1 MSGNSKWLAV
11 VLVAVISAGGSGYY
25 SYHKQQERRQ
35 AEQRLMQDMQ
45 RAQQQMDQAN
55 SGQAVVQ
62 KLDETTQATGQ
73 TGRTEL
79 AMRQIINQ
87 VIEVRN
93 GYTQEIAA
101 LQLDKLLE
109 ASNLQADPDLS
120 QSLARL
126 DKAAAVVERYRL
138 KSKDLLDH
146 AHDQLAA
153 KGVGAADLNSF
164 DAGLRKNRS
173 ASDETWT
180 LEARIVVEMRSV
192 MELLRQH
199 PEHWTLQGGQLTFNN
214 PSSLN
219 QYQQHI
225 RTIQELVAREQ
236 SLQQQMSLNHQS

>member
-11 VLVAVISAGGSGYY
+11 VLVAVVSAGGAGYY
-25 SYHKQQERRQ
+25 SYQKQQERHQ
-35 AEQRLMQDMQ
+35 AEQRLRQDML

-55 SGQAVVQ
+55 GGLAPVQ
-62 KLDETTQATGQ
+62 KLDETTTATGQ

-101 LQLDKLLE
+101 LQLDKLLD

-138 KSKDLLDH
+138 KSKDLMDH

-153 KGVGAADLNSF
+153 KGVGAADLSSF
-164 DAGLRKNRS
+164 DEGLRKNRG

-180 LEARIVVEMRSV
+180 LEAKVVAEMRSV
-192 MELLRQH
+192 MTLLQQH
-199 PEHWTLQGGQLTFNN
+199 PKHWSLQGGQLAF
-214 PSSLN
+214 SN
-219 QYQQHI
+219 QATLDKYQQHI
-225 RTIQELVAREQ
+225 RTVQELAAREQ
-236 SLQQQMSLNHQS
+236 SLQQQMSRNTQ